1 MQGGLSGGGGKGED
15 KAGKGA
21 RAGEPSRA
29 GVFGA

>member
-15 KAGKGA
+15 KAGKGG

-29 GVFGA
+29 GVLGA